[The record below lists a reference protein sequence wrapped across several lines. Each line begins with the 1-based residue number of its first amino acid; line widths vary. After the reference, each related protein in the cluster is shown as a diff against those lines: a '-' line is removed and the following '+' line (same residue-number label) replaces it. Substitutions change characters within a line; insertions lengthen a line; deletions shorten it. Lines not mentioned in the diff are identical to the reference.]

1 LTADGAYDRSA
12 VNEALERI
20 AAVGRR
26 QWRKESG
33 AHRQARAENGM
44 CRYKLIIGD
53 RLRARRGKVQQREA
67 LAAVS
72 VTNRLMALG
81 TPDGLRSSQPCLDC
95 LHRPEPGSWPL

>member
-67 LAAVS
+67 L
-72 VTNRLMALG
+72 G